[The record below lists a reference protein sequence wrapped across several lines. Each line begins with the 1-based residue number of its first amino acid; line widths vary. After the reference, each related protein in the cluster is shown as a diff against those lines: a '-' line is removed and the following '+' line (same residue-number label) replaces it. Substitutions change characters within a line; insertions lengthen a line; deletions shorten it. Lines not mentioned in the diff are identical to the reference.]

1 MSRQGK
7 SNRTTIKDIARECG
21 VSLSTVSLVLN
32 NNPRISQST
41 REKVLE
47 AIERYQYQPNAFAS
61 SLASRSSHVISVVV
75 PHLNH
80 VFSDVY
86 FGEIVSGVYEHA
98 TELGYKVLLD
108 VSNHRF
114 IHSRE
119 FIRMMKSRRV
129 DGVLFVGSSMYDEYL
144 MELEHSGYP
153 FVLINHFFPHRE
165 LNYVMA
171 DYAQSADIAARHLF
185 DLGHR
190 HIGILAGT
198 TTHTALTFR
207 NQFTKA
213 CAELGIPSEHLIWA
227 DGWFTEQGGYEGAE
241 WLLQSQP
248 QITAIM
254 AGNDKMAIGA
264 MRYLSR
270 RGLRVPQDMS
280 VIGMDDIPPAQFTT
294 PGLTTIR
301 HDLYKLGSLAV
312 DGVLAIFKKQASTL
326 QDILPVDLVERES
339 TGPAPRR

>member
-1 MSRQGK
+1 MSKQGK
-7 SNRTTIKDIARECG
+7 STRTTIKDIARECG
-21 VSLSTVSLVLN
+21 VSLSTVSLVIN
-32 NNPRISQST
+32 NNPRISVAT

-80 VFSDVY
+80 VFADVY
-86 FGEIVSGVYEHA
+86 FGEIVSGIYEHA

-108 VSNHRF
+108 VANHRF
-114 IHSRE
+114 INSHE
-119 FIRMMKSRRV
+119 FIRVMKSRRV

-144 MELEHSGYP
+144 MELENSGYP
-153 FVLINHFFPHRE
+153 FVLINHFFPNRD

-171 DYAQSADIAARHLF
+171 DYAQSADIAARHLH

-190 HIGILAGT
+190 QIGILAGT

-207 NQFTKA
+207 NQFTKT
-213 CAELGIPSEHLIWA
+213 CAELGLTPERLIWA

-241 WLLQSQP
+241 WLLKHHP
-248 QITAIM
+248 EITAIM

-264 MRYLSR
+264 LRYLAR
-270 RGLRVPQDMS
+270 RGLQVPRDMS
-280 VIGMDDIPPAQFTT
+280 VIGMDDIPPAQFTN

-312 DGVLAIFKKQASTL
+312 DGALSIFKKQTNAY
-326 QDILPVDLVERES
+326 QEILPVDLVERES